1 MDKENS
7 AKLCNKKNRHIIFD
21 LLNVNRVITETLLS
35 GIVPSALTQKK
46 SLYAKTSWQI
56 PVTTL

>member
-46 SLYAKTSWQI
+46 SLYAKTS
-56 PVTTL
+56 